1 MTVPEA
7 WPDLPLEP
15 WRDTNATLHMWTQ
28 VVGKIRLELMPWM
41 NHSWHVPL
49 YVTARGLTTTPMPV
63 DGRALQIDFD
73 FRDHRLLIATSD
85 GAERSL
91 ALEPR
96 SVADFY
102 AEVMASLRALGVEVK
117 INTRPVEVEDP
128 IPFEQDERHASY
140 DAEQVERFSRA
151 LVQANS
157 VLLDFRSRFLGKCS
171 PVHFFWGSFDLAVTR
186 FSGRTAPPH
195 PGGIPNLADWV
206 TRDAYSHEVSSAGW
220 WPGGGPVPEPVF
232 YSYMYPEPPGF
243 SEAKVTP
250 AEAYYHPTM
259 REFLL
264 PWAAVRAAADPRA
277 AVLSFLESSYRAGAE
292 LAGWDRPAC
301 ESPWVALPDDPRRDP
316 DQPIIQRS
324 AT

>member
-1 MTVPEA
+1 MTTPEA

-49 YVTARGLTTTPMPV
+49 YVTARGLTTTPMPAG
-63 DGRALQIDFD
+63 GRALQIDFD
-73 FRDHRLLIATSD
+73 FRDHRLLMATSD
-85 GAERSL
+85 GPERSL

-102 AEVMASLRALGVEVK
+102 AEVMTTLRELGIHVA

-128 IPFEQDERHASY
+128 IPFERDETHASY
-140 DAEQVERFSRA
+140 DAEQVGRFWRA
-151 LVQANS
+151 LLQANS
-157 VLLDFRSRFLGKCS
+157 VLLEFRSRFLGKCS

-186 FSGRTAPPH
+186 FSGRVAPPH

-232 YSYMYPEPPGF
+232 YSYMYPEPQGF
-243 SEAKVTP
+243 ADAKVTP
-250 AEAYYHPTM
+250 PEAYYHPGM

-264 PWAAVRAAADPRA
+264 PYATVRAAADPA
-277 AVLSFLESSYRAGAE
+277 AMALEFLESTYRAGAD
-292 LAGWDRPAC
+292 LADWDRASC
-301 ESPWVALPDDPRRDP
+301 ESPWVALANDPRRDP
-316 DQPIIQRS
+316 SEPIITRS